1 MQLLK
6 VSTLPIYL
14 PYDEAHVPFGDP
26 FEDASITSSATGLV
40 TAPGY
45 DAPAVNDKILF
56 SDLTAGA
63 IESAGLSV
71 QTVYYVAAPISGD
84 SFAIASVAGG
94 GALGTTA
101 AVAAGAFTLHLI
113 SDQVDG
119 VPLPFKPNNTALA
132 VNLGANPVTLMGAP
146 DKSNPQPGTYSA
158 PQGPGTLSVIA
169 TVPNGA
175 MVLVTINNDWIQA
188 SASGTLYL
196 IQN

>member
-26 FEDASITSSATGLV
+26 FEDASITSSVTGIV
-40 TAPGY
+40 TVPGY
-45 DAPAVNDKILF
+45 DAPLVNDKVLF

-63 IESAGLSV
+63 LESAGLSV
-71 QTVYYVAAPISGD
+71 QKVYYVAAPIAGD
-84 SFAIASVAGG
+84 TFALASVANG
-94 GALGTTA
+94 GALSTTL
-101 AVAAGAFTLHLI
+101 AVAKGAVTIHLV

-132 VNLGANPVTLMGAP
+132 VNQNAFAVTLMGAN
-146 DKSNPQPGTYSA
+146 DTSAQTPGNYVGPA
-158 PQGPGTLSVIA
+158 GPGTLNVIS
-169 TVPNGA
+169 TVPANS
-175 MVLVTINNDWIQA
+175 MQLVTLSYDWLQT
-188 SASGTLYL
+188 SASGTVSL